1 VGDLFGAGKM
11 FLPQVVKSARVMKK
25 SVAHLI
31 PYIEAEKQAGDSR
44 AKGRVLLA
52 TVKGDVHDIGKNI
65 VGVVLQ
71 CNNFEVIDLGV
82 MVSCAKVLETA
93 RTEGV
98 DLIGLSGLITPSL
111 EEMSFVASEMEREGF
126 TTPLLIGGATTSRAH
141 TAVKIAPRYSG
152 PVVHV
157 LDASRAVGVAGSLVS
172 EGLRE
177 KYVAQVAADYE
188 ALRVERAGRGKAED
202 RAPIAD
208 ARANRVAVDWKAIT
222 PPRPCFTGVRT
233 LEKYPLAELVDR
245 IDWTPFFQTWELAG
259 HFPAI
264 LTDPKVGPTASS
276 LYLDARAL
284 LDRIVRE
291 ELLEARAV
299 FGFWPAN
306 SVGDDIELFTDDTRR
321 HTRAVI
327 HTLRQQM
334 QKQPGRPNI
343 ALADYTAPRDS
354 GVADYIGAFAVT
366 TGIGLDRLTADFE
379 AQHDDYNSILAKAL
393 ADRLAEAFAERLHER
408 VRREFWGYAPDEEL
422 DNEALIKEAY
432 QGIRPAPGYPACPD
446 HTEKQTLFELLE
458 ATPRAGITL
467 TESFA
472 MLPTAA
478 VSGFYF
484 WHPEARYFGL
494 GKIGRDQVEDYA
506 RRKGMSVSVAERWLA
521 PNLSYD
527 R

>member
-1 VGDLFGAGKM
+1 
-11 FLPQVVKSARVMKK
+11 
-25 SVAHLI
+25 
-31 PYIEAEKQAGDSR
+31 
-44 AKGRVLLA
+44 
-52 TVKGDVHDIGKNI
+52 
-65 VGVVLQ
+65 
-71 CNNFEVIDLGV
+71 
-82 MVSCAKVLETA
+82 
-93 RTEGV
+93 
-98 DLIGLSGLITPSL
+98 
-111 EEMSFVASEMEREGF
+111 
-126 TTPLLIGGATTSRAH
+126 
-141 TAVKIAPRYSG
+141 
-152 PVVHV
+152 VVHV

-172 EGLRE
+172 DGLKE
-177 KYVAQVAADYE
+177 SYVAQVAADYE
-188 ALRVERAGRGKAED
+188 AVRVARAGRGQSDD

-208 ARANRVAVDWKAIT
+208 ARANRVVIDWKANT

-264 LTDPKVGPTASS
+264 LTDPRVGPTASS

-284 LDRIVRE
+284 LDRIVRDD
-291 ELLEARAV
+291 LLEARAV
-299 FGFWPAN
+299 FGFWPAS

-321 HTRAVI
+321 DTRAVI

-343 ALADYTAPRDS
+343 ALADYIAPRDS
-354 GVADYIGAFAVT
+354 GVADYLGAFAVT

-408 VRREFWGYAPDEEL
+408 VRREFWGYAPDEQL
-422 DNEALIKEAY
+422 DNDALIQEAY

-446 HTEKQTLFELLE
+446 HTEKGTLFELLE
-458 ATPRAGITL
+458 ATPRTGISL

-484 WHPEARYFGL
+484 WRPEARYFGL

-521 PNLSYD
+521 PNLGYD